1 MNDAFAVCQLVNIRL
16 HLSSKKLIGEFVMN
30 AKSNYRVSKYRLA
43 SKDALVRNGY
53 TCHTKIS

>member
-30 AKSNYRVSKYRLA
+30 AKSNYILA